1 LKVFLVV
8 GEASGDRLGASL
20 MRGIK
25 KLNKK
30 AKFRGIAGPEMEQNG
45 IQSLFAMSELSV
57 MGITEILPKYFK
69 LRRRLFQ
76 TVEAVL
82 EYKPDILITIDSPE
96 FSFRVAKKVRAINSS
111 IRTVHY
117 VAPTVWAWRPK
128 RAKKCPISLITCWHY
143 FHLSHH
149 I

>member
-1 LKVFLVV
+1 MKVFLVV

-25 KLNKK
+25 KFNKK
-30 AKFRGIAGPEMEQNG
+30 AKFKGIAGPEMEQNG
-45 IQSLFAMSELSV
+45 IRSLFPMSELSV

-69 LRRRLFQ
+69 LRQCLFQ

-96 FSFRVAKKVRAINSS
+96 FSFKVD
-111 IRTVHY
+111 
-117 VAPTVWAWRPK
+117 
-128 RAKKCPISLITCWHY
+128 
-143 FHLSHH
+143 
-149 I
+149 

>member
-1 LKVFLVV
+1 MKVFLVV

-20 MRGIK
+20 MQGIK
-25 KLNKK
+25 KLNKRVT
-30 AKFRGIAGPEMEQNG
+30 FRGIAGPEMEQNG
-45 IQSLFAMSELSV
+45 IKSLFPMSELSL
-57 MGITEILPKYFK
+57 MGITEILSKYFK

-76 TVEAVL
+76 TVDAVL

-96 FSFRVAKKVRAINSS
+96 FSFRVAKKVRAINSC

-117 VAPTVWAWRPK
+117 VAPSVWAWRPK
-128 RAKKCPISLITCWHY
+128 RAKKWPISLTMCWHY
-143 FHLSHH
+143 FHLSRH